1 MKFFSYLKLPNKDF
15 LNRIDPWKY
24 QFHNYS
30 NSSYCFNRSI
40 VNFINILCATFLP
53 IFWYQKISK
62 PNITREKLLNLLL
75 YEKRKLKMLMKL
87 TPAQLPLVYIAKIQ
101 HIKWAYF
108 KLKVL
113 YEVELEYF
121 HEVEAEKT
129 EHFSE

>member
-1 MKFFSYLKLPNKDF
+1 
-15 LNRIDPWKY
+15 
-24 QFHNYS
+24 
-30 NSSYCFNRSI
+30 
-40 VNFINILCATFLP
+40 
-53 IFWYQKISK
+53 
-62 PNITREKLLNLLL
+62 
-75 YEKRKLKMLMKL
+75 MKL
-87 TPAQLPLVYIAKIQ
+87 TPAQLPLVYIEKIQ